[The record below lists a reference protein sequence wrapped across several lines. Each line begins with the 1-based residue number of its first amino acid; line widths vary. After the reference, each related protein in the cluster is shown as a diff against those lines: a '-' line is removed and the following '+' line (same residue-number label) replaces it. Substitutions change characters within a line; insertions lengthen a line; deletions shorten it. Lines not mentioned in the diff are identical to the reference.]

1 MMRRWTLWIG
11 VTVLFVGS
19 APALSAE
26 VSVVDLVEQGARY
39 GGTEVTVVGELI
51 GDYGSRSDGFTW
63 TQLNG
68 DSYVAAPIVDG
79 GELTGSN
86 VGIGIRL
93 PSRIVESLAPP
104 GGYSIVGPIV
114 EITGMW
120 KYHDPQRLGETYLE
134 VTRLV
139 VVERGRELSEQP
151 NWLMYMVGAAML
163 VAARSMLWSYRKRQ
177 ATLG

>member
-1 MMRRWTLWIG
+1 MMRRWTPWIG

-68 DSYVAAPIVDG
+68 DSYVASPILDG
-79 GELTGSN
+79 GELTGSD
-86 VGIGIRL
+86 VGTGIRL
-93 PSRIVESLAPP
+93 PSRIIESPAPP

-114 EITGMW
+114 EVTGIW
-120 KYHDPQRLGETYLE
+120 KYHDPQRLGETYL
-134 VTRLV
+134 VVARLV

-151 NWLMYMVGAAML
+151 NWLTYMVGAAML
-163 VAARSMLWSYRKRQ
+163 VAARSLLWSYRKRQ

>member
-1 MMRRWTLWIG
+1 MRRWTLWIG

-68 DSYVAAPIVDG
+68 DSYVAARY
-79 GELTGSN
+79 LTAVS
-86 VGIGIRL
+86 
-93 PSRIVESLAPP
+93 
-104 GGYSIVGPIV
+104 
-114 EITGMW
+114 
-120 KYHDPQRLGETYLE
+120 
-134 VTRLV
+134 
-139 VVERGRELSEQP
+139 
-151 NWLMYMVGAAML
+151 
-163 VAARSMLWSYRKRQ
+163 
-177 ATLG
+177 